1 MQAQLAVP
9 GMGILPCS
17 WLLWLLPLLC
27 SWLLQL
33 LPMLCTHHSQRW
45 CYSQGTLRLL
55 AGIKPRGFCIHPP
68 AGELQPHSEVSIIHL
83 SG

>member
-9 GMGILPCS
+9 GMGILYVPGSCGCCPS
-17 WLLWLLPLLC
+17 C
-27 SWLLQL
+27 VSWLLQL

-45 CYSQGTLRLL
+45 CCSQGTLRLL